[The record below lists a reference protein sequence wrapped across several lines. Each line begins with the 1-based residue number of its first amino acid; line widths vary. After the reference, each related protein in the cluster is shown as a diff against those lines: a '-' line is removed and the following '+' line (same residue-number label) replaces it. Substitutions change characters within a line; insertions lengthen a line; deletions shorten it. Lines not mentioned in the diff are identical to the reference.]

1 MLTDF
6 IRTGRFARHIRRM
19 RALYKERRTALV
31 ESVQN
36 TCRDM
41 LEIHGAGAGMHL
53 TVTLPSGSNDVEIA
67 SQAAKYGLCLRPL
80 SPCYM
85 NKPRHGFVLGFA
97 ATPGD
102 QMADAVH
109 QLWRLLKKQPG
120 QS

>member
-1 MLTDF
+1 
-6 IRTGRFARHIRRM
+6 M

-53 TVTLPSGSNDVEIA
+53 TVTLPSGFNDAEIA
-67 SQAAKYGLCLRPL
+67 SQAAKYGLCLWPL

-97 ATPGD
+97 ATPAD
-102 QMADAVH
+102 QMAGAVH